1 MEITLQAAS
10 NLLTQDAGKALSG
23 AKESSP
29 ILKTDEENRLVAIA
43 DFLFHLGIGN
53 YRKKKHLEKLNV
65 DEQEECSYRKKQMGT
80 CCCVYVSE
88 SQSARV
94 EPAVD
99 ASGDHFV
106 LRQDVFL
113 LSVVI
118 E

>member
-1 MEITLQAAS
+1 MHFDPDEGMEITLQAAE
-10 NLLTQDAGKALSG
+10 NLLTQDAGKALEG

-80 CCCVYVSE
+80 CWWE
-88 SQSARV
+88 KRLPDLARRK
-94 EPAVD
+94 ED
-99 ASGDHFV
+99 I
-106 LRQDVFL
+106 
-113 LSVVI
+113 I